1 MKKKYNKE
9 MLKKL
14 MTKLSFRDKIMLIL
28 FKGYTY
34 RVLKKGIDIGF
45 NWEE

>member
-1 MKKKYNKE
+1 MKKIYNEKI
-9 MLKKL
+9 LKKL
-14 MTKLSFRDKIMLIL
+14 MTNLSFHDKILLIL

-34 RVLKKGIDIGF
+34 RVLKKGINIGF

>member
-1 MKKKYNKE
+1 MKKIYDE
-9 MLKKL
+9 EILKKL
-14 MTKLSFRDKIMLIL
+14 MTNLSFRDKILLIL

-34 RVLKKGIDIGF
+34 KVLKRGIDIGF